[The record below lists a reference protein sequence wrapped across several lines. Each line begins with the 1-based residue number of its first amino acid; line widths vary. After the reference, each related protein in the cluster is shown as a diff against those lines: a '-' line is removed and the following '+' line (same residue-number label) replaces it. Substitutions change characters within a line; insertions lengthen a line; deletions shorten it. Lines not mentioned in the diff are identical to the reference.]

1 MVWETRKNYFNIFNV
16 RNTTDNKQFWKTVKP
31 LFLCKVGDNE
41 MITLIE
47 EDKVISEDGEVA
59 KKFKSYFENILESL
73 DVNSNL
79 CLRSL

>member
-1 MVWETRKNYFNIFNV
+1 M
-16 RNTTDNKQFWKTVKP
+16 KP

-59 KKFKSYFENILESL
+59 KKFKSYFENIVESL